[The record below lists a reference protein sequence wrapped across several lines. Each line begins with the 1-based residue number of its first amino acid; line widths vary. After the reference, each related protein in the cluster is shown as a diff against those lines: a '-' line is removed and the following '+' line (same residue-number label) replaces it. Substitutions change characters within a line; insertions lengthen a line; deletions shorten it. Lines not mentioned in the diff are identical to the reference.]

1 VKLISDS
8 ILVGFKAGAGLTIAM
23 TQLPSLLGVA
33 GGGHNFID
41 GSSLLLGQLDQT
53 HYVVLLV
60 GVFAMGLLVLG
71 EQLLPGNPSRSG
83 LSRSRSLL
91 PPYWGFPSR
100 SVYRRRGN
108 LPTWQGRPS
117 GYATCQPCSS
127 DGMVTR
133 WPAACRNQPCEN
145 VLKDNALSDETVGT
159 MALKPIVDSTGYIVN
174 RQSEII
180 GAGFPNRLHFKPLRK
195 RANGLCRQGDIHAC
209 QHQRRFGWQA
219 ECPR

>member
-1 VKLISDS
+1 LCALVKLISDS

-71 EQLLPGNPSRSG
+71 EQLLPGKPVALGVVTLAIVAATILGLPLSLGVPTTGENPGG
-83 LSRSRSLL
+83 LTY
-91 PPYWGFPSR
+91 P
-100 SVYRRRGN
+100 
-108 LPTWQGRPS
+108 GRAGP
-117 GYATCQPCSS
+117 Q
-127 DGMVTR
+127 VTR
-133 WPAACRNQPCEN
+133 PANLAAAMGWLAGGRRP
-145 VLKDNALSDETVGT
+145 VAISRAKMSSRTMPFRTMTVGT

-174 RQSEII
+174 HYRQSEIS
-180 GAGFPNRLHFKPLRK
+180 
-195 RANGLCRQGDIHAC
+195 GLDFRTAYISSHYGSERIV
-209 QHQRRFGWQA
+209 
-219 ECPR
+219 

>member
-1 VKLISDS
+1 
-8 ILVGFKAGAGLTIAM
+8 M